1 VVAAFLQDPR
11 KEVPP
16 IRGLFTQTIALR
28 LRSRGEV
35 ATVRGEGLTDAAPA
49 HRTSPETPGTGYVVA
64 EDGSAMWG
72 RADYWTDTQ
81 PTPQQ
86 ADTATGYKQ
95 KAVSSMAVHSV
106 RETLVASAQFP
117 ELLTAEQVS
126 ALLGV
131 SAATLNR
138 WAAIREQTGQ
148 QIGPPCYSLS
158 ERVRRWD
165 TAEVRKWL
173 KQVRR

>member
-1 VVAAFLQDPR
+1 
-11 KEVPP
+11 
-16 IRGLFTQTIALR
+16 
-28 LRSRGEV
+28 
-35 ATVRGEGLTDAAPA
+35 
-49 HRTSPETPGTGYVVA
+49 
-64 EDGSAMWG
+64 
-72 RADYWTDTQ
+72 
-81 PTPQQ
+81 
-86 ADTATGYKQ
+86 
-95 KAVSSMAVHSV
+95 MAVHGV
-106 RETLVASAQFP
+106 QEIQVASEQFP

-158 ERVRRWD
+158 DRVRRWD

-173 KQVRR
+173 TQVKR